1 MKRKC
6 CFSSLVFAAM
16 SQQPHPFLRIQ
27 IFSFQIEN
35 SNQYVNLSNVRT
47 QIELKE
53 KYRSTRNNVESTK
66 KN

>member
-1 MKRKC
+1 
-6 CFSSLVFAAM
+6 M